1 MERKHTH
8 ALTLITLS
16 SCKSM
21 KNLCL
26 DNEEIDMD
34 WIL

>member
-1 MERKHTH
+1 MERKPTH

-21 KNLCL
+21 KNLSL
-26 DNEEIDMD
+26 DCDKIDMD